1 MNFKLLKRIMTVK
14 EKIIGTLRATGR
26 ENIEQVI
33 EYMGN
38 NGFFTKSCHRHHHYR
53 GGLADHAWQTYQI
66 ALQNNPNGIDEQSIA
81 ICALLHDFC
90 NCGGMTD
97 QVGHGRRSAGMLK
110 ELGLHLSYDEFL
122 AVRFH
127 MSLHTHISHPL
138 YNDARRCALRRLIH
152 TSDTQSAQK
161 RTGAEFPAI
170 DH

>member
-1 MNFKLLKRIMTVK
+1 MTVK

-38 NGFFTKSCHRHHHYR
+38 NGFFTKSCHHHHRYR

-90 NCGGMTD
+90 NCVGMAD
-97 QVGHGRRSAGMLK
+97 IKGHGQRSAGMLK
-110 ELGLHLSYDEFL
+110 ALGVHLSYDEFL

-127 MSLHTHISHPL
+127 MSLHTHISHPR
-138 YNDARRCALRRLIH
+138 YNDAKRCALRCLIH
-152 TSDTQSAQK
+152 TADKESAQK

>member
-1 MNFKLLKRIMTVK
+1 MTVK

-33 EYMGN
+33 EYMEN

-53 GGLADHAWQTYQI
+53 GGQADHAWQTYQI

-81 ICALLHDFC
+81 ISALLHDFC
-90 NCGGMTD
+90 NCSGMTD
-97 QVGHGRRSAGMLK
+97 IKGHGRRSAGMLK

-127 MSLHTHISHPL
+127 MSLHTHISHPRS
-138 YNDARRCALRRLIH
+138 NDAKCSALRTLIH
-152 TSDTQSAQK
+152 TSDTHSAQISK
-161 RTGAEFPAI
+161 GAEIVRCPDSSALNVKI
-170 DH
+170 

>member
-1 MNFKLLKRIMTVK
+1 MTVK

-33 EYMGN
+33 DYMEN

-90 NCGGMTD
+90 NCGGMAD
-97 QVGHGRRSAGMLK
+97 IKRHGHRSAGMLK
-110 ELGLHLSYDEFL
+110 ELGLHLSCDEFL

-127 MSLHTHISHPL
+127 MSLHAHISHHL

-152 TSDTQSAQK
+152 TSDTQSAQISK
-161 RTGAEFPAI
+161 GAEIVRCPDSSALNVKI
-170 DH
+170 

>member
-1 MNFKLLKRIMTVK
+1 MTVK

-33 EYMGN
+33 DYMEN

-110 ELGLHLSYDEFL
+110 ELGLHLSHDEFL
-122 AVRFH
+122 ACVF
-127 MSLHTHISHPL
+127 T
-138 YNDARRCALRRLIH
+138 
-152 TSDTQSAQK
+152 
-161 RTGAEFPAI
+161 
-170 DH
+170 

>member
-1 MNFKLLKRIMTVK
+1 MTVK

-33 EYMGN
+33 EYMEN

-110 ELGLHLSYDEFL
+110 ELRLHLSHDEFCTPIFPTISITTRGTVL
-122 AVRFH
+122 CVASSTPPTPNLPKNAQVQSFLPLTIDRF
-127 MSLHTHISHPL
+127 
-138 YNDARRCALRRLIH
+138 
-152 TSDTQSAQK
+152 
-161 RTGAEFPAI
+161 G
-170 DH
+170 

>member
-1 MNFKLLKRIMTVK
+1 MTVK

-33 EYMGN
+33 EYMEN
-38 NGFFTKSCHRHHHYR
+38 NGFFTKSCHHHHHYR

-81 ICALLHDFC
+81 ISALLHDFC
-90 NCGGMTD
+90 NCSGMAD
-97 QVGHGRRSAGMLK
+97 IKGHGRRSAGMLK

-127 MSLHTHISHPL
+127 MSLHTHIFHPRS
-138 YNDARRCALRRLIH
+138 NDAKCSALRTLIH
-152 TSDTQSAQK
+152 TSDTQSAQISK
-161 RTGAEFPAI
+161 GAEIVRCPDSSALNVKI
-170 DH
+170 

>member
-1 MNFKLLKRIMTVK
+1 MKIVK

-33 EYMGN
+33 EYMEN
-38 NGFFTKSCHRHHHYR
+38 NGFFTKSCHHHHHYR

-81 ICALLHDFC
+81 ISALLHDFC
-90 NCGGMTD
+90 NCSGMTD
-97 QVGHGRRSAGMLK
+97 IKRHGHRSAGMLK

-138 YNDARRCALRRLIH
+138 YNDARHCALRRLIH